1 MAKGIDPKFVHY
13 GIRKDDLAM
22 IEAIC
27 EAEGVDFDWLS
38 EDILK
43 AYHAKKVDVIEMS
56 DNETEDIIR
65 NAIQK
70 NTSINTIMLIQ
81 RIKISNYKTYLSLD
95 LDLTVDD
102 DRPIILIG
110 GANGGGKTTLF
121 EAISGALYGLK
132 IENKEHFMELLN
144 QGALNTAKPEISLQ
158 ITFVGKVLG
167 QQQKYILKRVY
178 QLNPQGKPLESVSL
192 NMNGN
197 MYVYGTMTAPK
208 DRVKAEQEINKI
220 IKANLP
226 QELSQYF
233 LFDAMQSSE
242 LLKKNVFAQ
251 TIRDNF
257 ENVLGFKKYLQL
269 KRAAEKLQQ
278 EWAQQRL
285 EAEKEAQ
292 EYNELCAQK
301 DKLTADLNTC
311 IAEQDTKYKYLAS
324 VEVEY
329 KRAKDGAQEASALNK
344 KIQELASKIDDIVK
358 RAATYAEDL
367 KAFVDNIEIDL
378 FLPKLASNLAQEI
391 NNILHIKEQLQ
402 KENTG
407 AYPLETLKDVTN
419 KIITYLK
426 DLSLCSESVDEE
438 QVVSH
443 IVAIQNSTNKED
455 PFGYLDEAEV
465 TALSNLVKRTG
476 SNQFIAL
483 DRQRQELEI
492 QLSTLDNLRSQKQ
505 TLEQTQAG
513 GNEYLIQNY
522 EAAQKQIEKLKGQ
535 EATLKADIQRLEKRI
550 HQFDVQIQQEPDIKF
565 DTLVKLKPLFEKIA
579 DSLLKKKKAQI
590 ESEMQQQLNKLLV
603 SYKGHVAKVEL
614 SDSIEQFNIKLY
626 HTAGNEIS
634 LNQLNAAS
642 KQIFIQVLL
651 KVLRNLGDYNPPVM
665 IDTVMGVLDNESRD
679 ALMEEYFPQLAE
691 QTILLCTTSEI
702 RTDSDYIKLEPFI
715 SKTYTL
721 HRNVEAQNTTV
732 EDGYFGLTLNQ

>member
-1 MAKGIDPKFVHY
+1 
-13 GIRKDDLAM
+13 
-22 IEAIC
+22 
-27 EAEGVDFDWLS
+27 
-38 EDILK
+38 
-43 AYHAKKVDVIEMS
+43 
-56 DNETEDIIR
+56 
-65 NAIQK
+65 
-70 NTSINTIMLIQ
+70 MLIQ

-197 MYVYGTMTAPK
+197 MYVYGTMTTPK

-311 IAEQDTKYKYLAS
+311 IAEQDAKYKYLAS

-378 FLPKLASNLAQEI
+378 FLPKLAANLAQEI

-505 TLEQTQAG
+505 TLEQTQA

>member
-1 MAKGIDPKFVHY
+1 
-13 GIRKDDLAM
+13 
-22 IEAIC
+22 
-27 EAEGVDFDWLS
+27 
-38 EDILK
+38 
-43 AYHAKKVDVIEMS
+43 
-56 DNETEDIIR
+56 
-65 NAIQK
+65 
-70 NTSINTIMLIQ
+70 
-81 RIKISNYKTYLSLD
+81 
-95 LDLTVDD
+95 
-102 DRPIILIG
+102 
-110 GANGGGKTTLF
+110 
-121 EAISGALYGLK
+121 
-132 IENKEHFMELLN
+132 MELLN

-197 MYVYGTMTAPK
+197 MYVYGTMTTPK

-311 IAEQDTKYKYLAS
+311 IAEQDAKYKYLAS

-378 FLPKLASNLAQEI
+378 FLPKLAANLAQEI

>member
-1 MAKGIDPKFVHY
+1 
-13 GIRKDDLAM
+13 
-22 IEAIC
+22 
-27 EAEGVDFDWLS
+27 
-38 EDILK
+38 
-43 AYHAKKVDVIEMS
+43 
-56 DNETEDIIR
+56 
-65 NAIQK
+65 
-70 NTSINTIMLIQ
+70 MLIQ

-535 EATLKADIQRLEKRI
+535 EAALKADIQRLEKRI

-565 DTLVKLKPLFEKIA
+565 DTLVKFKPLFEKIA

>member
-1 MAKGIDPKFVHY
+1 
-13 GIRKDDLAM
+13 
-22 IEAIC
+22 
-27 EAEGVDFDWLS
+27 
-38 EDILK
+38 
-43 AYHAKKVDVIEMS
+43 
-56 DNETEDIIR
+56 
-65 NAIQK
+65 
-70 NTSINTIMLIQ
+70 MLIQ

-465 TALSNLVKRTG
+465 TALTNLVKRTS

-603 SYKGHVAKVEL
+603 SYKGHVTKVEL

>member
-1 MAKGIDPKFVHY
+1 
-13 GIRKDDLAM
+13 
-22 IEAIC
+22 
-27 EAEGVDFDWLS
+27 
-38 EDILK
+38 
-43 AYHAKKVDVIEMS
+43 
-56 DNETEDIIR
+56 
-65 NAIQK
+65 
-70 NTSINTIMLIQ
+70 MLIQ

-102 DRPIILIG
+102 ERPIILIG

-121 EAISGALYGLK
+121 EAINGALYGLK
-132 IENKEHFMELLN
+132 IKNKEHFMELLN
-144 QGALNTAKPEISLQ
+144 QGALKKTKPEISLQ

-167 QQQKYILKRVY
+167 QQQKYILKRTY
-178 QLNPQGKPLESVSL
+178 LLNPQGRPLESVSL

-208 DRVKAEQEINKI
+208 DRAKAEQEINKI

-226 QELSQYF
+226 EELSQYF
-233 LFDAMQSSE
+233 LFDAMQSSK
-242 LLKKNVFAQ
+242 LLQENVFAQ

-269 KRAAEKLQQ
+269 KRAAEKVQQ

-285 EAEKEAQ
+285 DAEKEAE
-292 EYNELCAQK
+292 EYNKLCAQK
-301 DKLTADLNTC
+301 DQLTNDLNTC
-311 IAEQDTKYKYLAS
+311 IAKQDEKFKYLTS
-324 VEVEY
+324 VETEY
-329 KRAKDGAQEASALNK
+329 KQAKEGAQEASVLNK
-344 KIQELASKIDDIVK
+344 KIQELANKIGNIVK
-358 RAATYAEDL
+358 RAATYTEDL
-367 KAFVDNIEIDL
+367 KSFVDNIEIDL

-407 AYPLETLKDVTN
+407 SYPLETLKDVTN

-426 DLSLCSESVDEE
+426 DLSLCNESVDEE
-438 QVVSH
+438 QVVAH
-443 IVAIQNSTNKED
+443 IVAVQNSTNKED
-455 PFGYLDEAEV
+455 PFSYLDEAEV
-465 TALSNLVKRTG
+465 TALANLTKRSG
-476 SNQFIAL
+476 VNQFIAL
-483 DRQRQELEI
+483 DRERQELEI
-492 QLSTLDNLRSQKQ
+492 QLSTLDDLRSQKQ
-505 TLEQTQAG
+505 TLEQTQTN

-522 EAAQKQIEKLKGQ
+522 ETAQQQVEQLQAQ
-535 EATLKADIQRLEKRI
+535 EATLKANIQRLEKRI

-565 DTLVKLKPLFEKIA
+565 DTLVKLKPLFEKIV
-579 DSLLKKKKAQI
+579 DCLLKKKKAQI
-590 ESEMQQQLNKLLV
+590 ETEMQQQLNKLLL
-603 SYKGHVAKVEL
+603 SYKGHVTKVEL

-721 HRNVEAQNTTV
+721 HRNVEEQNTTV
-732 EDGYFGLTLNQ
+732 EQGYFGLTLNQ

>member
-1 MAKGIDPKFVHY
+1 
-13 GIRKDDLAM
+13 
-22 IEAIC
+22 
-27 EAEGVDFDWLS
+27 
-38 EDILK
+38 
-43 AYHAKKVDVIEMS
+43 
-56 DNETEDIIR
+56 
-65 NAIQK
+65 
-70 NTSINTIMLIQ
+70 MLIQ

-535 EATLKADIQRLEKRI
+535 EAALKADIQRLEKRI

-732 EDGYFGLTLNQ
+732 EDGYSGLTLNQ

>member
-1 MAKGIDPKFVHY
+1 
-13 GIRKDDLAM
+13 
-22 IEAIC
+22 
-27 EAEGVDFDWLS
+27 
-38 EDILK
+38 
-43 AYHAKKVDVIEMS
+43 
-56 DNETEDIIR
+56 
-65 NAIQK
+65 
-70 NTSINTIMLIQ
+70 MLIQ

-455 PFGYLDEAEV
+455 PFGYLDETEV

-715 SKTYTL
+715 SQTYTL

>member
-1 MAKGIDPKFVHY
+1 
-13 GIRKDDLAM
+13 
-22 IEAIC
+22 
-27 EAEGVDFDWLS
+27 
-38 EDILK
+38 
-43 AYHAKKVDVIEMS
+43 
-56 DNETEDIIR
+56 
-65 NAIQK
+65 
-70 NTSINTIMLIQ
+70 MLIQ

-208 DRVKAEQEINKI
+208 DRVKAEQVINKI

-455 PFGYLDEAEV
+455 PFGYLDETEV

-603 SYKGHVAKVEL
+603 SYKGHVTKVEL

-715 SKTYTL
+715 SQTYTL

>member
-1 MAKGIDPKFVHY
+1 
-13 GIRKDDLAM
+13 
-22 IEAIC
+22 
-27 EAEGVDFDWLS
+27 
-38 EDILK
+38 
-43 AYHAKKVDVIEMS
+43 
-56 DNETEDIIR
+56 
-65 NAIQK
+65 
-70 NTSINTIMLIQ
+70 MLIQ

-324 VEVEY
+324 VQVEY

-344 KIQELASKIDDIVK
+344 KIQELAVKIDDIVK
-358 RAATYAEDL
+358 RVATYAEDL

-391 NNILHIKEQLQ
+391 NNILHIKEQLL

-455 PFGYLDEAEV
+455 PFGYLDETEV

-492 QLSTLDNLRSQKQ
+492 QLSMLDNLRSQKQ

-522 EAAQKQIEKLKGQ
+522 EAAQKQIEKLKVQ

-603 SYKGHVAKVEL
+603 SYKGHIAKVEL

-732 EDGYFGLTLNQ
+732 EDG

>member
-1 MAKGIDPKFVHY
+1 M
-13 GIRKDDLAM
+13 
-22 IEAIC
+22 
-27 EAEGVDFDWLS
+27 
-38 EDILK
+38 
-43 AYHAKKVDVIEMS
+43 
-56 DNETEDIIR
+56 
-65 NAIQK
+65 
-70 NTSINTIMLIQ
+70 
-81 RIKISNYKTYLSLD
+81 
-95 LDLTVDD
+95 
-102 DRPIILIG
+102 
-110 GANGGGKTTLF
+110 
-121 EAISGALYGLK
+121 
-132 IENKEHFMELLN
+132 LN

-292 EYNELCAQK
+292 KYNELCAQK

-378 FLPKLASNLAQEI
+378 FLPKLAANLAQEI

>member
-1 MAKGIDPKFVHY
+1 
-13 GIRKDDLAM
+13 
-22 IEAIC
+22 
-27 EAEGVDFDWLS
+27 
-38 EDILK
+38 
-43 AYHAKKVDVIEMS
+43 
-56 DNETEDIIR
+56 
-65 NAIQK
+65 
-70 NTSINTIMLIQ
+70 MLIQ

-455 PFGYLDEAEV
+455 PFGYLDETEV

-603 SYKGHVAKVEL
+603 SYKGHVTKVEL

-665 IDTVMGVLDNESRD
+665 IDTVMGVLEKKFN
-679 ALMEEYFPQLAE
+679 LP
-691 QTILLCTTSEI
+691 
-702 RTDSDYIKLEPFI
+702 KLYHPIE
-715 SKTYTL
+715 
-721 HRNVEAQNTTV
+721 
-732 EDGYFGLTLNQ
+732 

>member
-1 MAKGIDPKFVHY
+1 
-13 GIRKDDLAM
+13 
-22 IEAIC
+22 
-27 EAEGVDFDWLS
+27 
-38 EDILK
+38 
-43 AYHAKKVDVIEMS
+43 
-56 DNETEDIIR
+56 
-65 NAIQK
+65 
-70 NTSINTIMLIQ
+70 MLIQ

-132 IENKEHFMELLN
+132 IEDKEHFMELLN

-311 IAEQDTKYKYLAS
+311 IAEQDAKYKYLAS

-407 AYPLETLKDVTN
+407 AYPLKTLKDVTN

-522 EAAQKQIEKLKGQ
+522 EAAQRQIEKLKGQ

-603 SYKGHVAKVEL
+603 SYKGHAAKVEL

>member
-1 MAKGIDPKFVHY
+1 
-13 GIRKDDLAM
+13 
-22 IEAIC
+22 
-27 EAEGVDFDWLS
+27 
-38 EDILK
+38 
-43 AYHAKKVDVIEMS
+43 
-56 DNETEDIIR
+56 
-65 NAIQK
+65 
-70 NTSINTIMLIQ
+70 MLIQ
-81 RIKISNYKTYLSLD
+81 KIKISNFKTYLSLD

-110 GANGGGKTTLF
+110 GSNGGGKTTLF

-144 QGALNTAKPEISLQ
+144 QGAVNRVKPEISLQ

-167 QQQKYILKRVY
+167 QQQKYILKRIY
-178 QLNPQGKPLESVSL
+178 QLNPQGRPLESVSL

-208 DRVKAEQEINKI
+208 EWVRAEQEISKI

-242 LLKKNVFAQ
+242 LLKKNVFQQ

-278 EWAQQRL
+278 EWAEQRL
-285 EAEKEAQ
+285 EAEKEAK
-292 EYNELCAQK
+292 EYNSLCNQKEQLISELNAN
-301 DKLTADLNTC
+301 L
-311 IAEQDTKYKYLAS
+311 AEQDRLYKYMSS
-324 VEVEY
+324 VEDEY
-329 KRAKDGAQEASALNK
+329 QQAKDGAQQAANLSK
-344 KIQELASKIDDIVK
+344 RIQDVDGKIRAITEE
-358 RAATYAEDL
+358 AATYAENL
-367 KAFVDNIEIDL
+367 KAFIDNIEINV
-378 FLPKLASNLAQEI
+378 FLPQLASNLSQEI
-391 NNILHIKEQLQ
+391 NNILRVKEQLQ
-402 KENTG
+402 KQSTG
-407 AYPLETLKDVTN
+407 AYPIETLREVTA
-419 KIITYLK
+419 KIIDYLK
-426 DLSLCSESVDEE
+426 ELSLCSQAVDEE
-438 QVVSH
+438 NVVSH
-443 IVAIQNSTNKED
+443 IVAMQNTTNVTD
-455 PFGYLDEAEV
+455 PYDYLNTTEV
-465 TALSNLVKRTG
+465 DVLRELPKKGNG
-476 SNQFIAL
+476 NQFVSI
-483 DRQRQELEI
+483 DRKRQDMEI
-492 QLSTLDNLRSQKQ
+492 KLANLDNLRTEKR

-513 GNEYLIQNY
+513 GNNMLIANY
-522 EAAQKQIEKLKGQ
+522 EESKRTLEKLKTQ
-535 EATLKADIQRLEKRI
+535 EDNLKNDIQRLEKRI
-550 HQFDVQIQQEPDIKF
+550 HQYDVQIQQEPDVKF
-565 DTLVKLKPLFEKIA
+565 DTLVKLRPFFDKVA
-579 DSLLKKKKAQI
+579 DNLLKKKKAQI
-590 ESEMQQQLNKLLV
+590 ETEMQSQLNRLLV
-603 SYKGHVAKVEL
+603 SYKGHVGRVEL
-614 SDSIEQFNIKLY
+614 SDSMENFNIKLY
-626 HTAGNEIS
+626 HSAGNEIS

-721 HRNVEAQNTTV
+721 HRNVEEQNTTID
-732 EDGYFGLTLNQ
+732 EGYFGISLNQ

>member
-1 MAKGIDPKFVHY
+1 
-13 GIRKDDLAM
+13 
-22 IEAIC
+22 
-27 EAEGVDFDWLS
+27 
-38 EDILK
+38 
-43 AYHAKKVDVIEMS
+43 
-56 DNETEDIIR
+56 
-65 NAIQK
+65 
-70 NTSINTIMLIQ
+70 MLIQ
-81 RIKISNYKTYLSLD
+81 RIKISNFKTYLSLD

-110 GANGGGKTTLF
+110 GSNGGGKTTLF

-144 QGALNTAKPEISLQ
+144 QGAVNRVKPEISLQ

-167 QQQKYILKRVY
+167 QQQKYILKRIY
-178 QLNPQGKPLESVSL
+178 QLNPQGRPLESVSL

-208 DRVKAEQEINKI
+208 ERVRAEQEISKI

-242 LLKKNVFAQ
+242 LLKKNVFQQ

-278 EWAQQRL
+278 EWAEQRL
-285 EAEKEAQ
+285 EAEKEAK
-292 EYNELCAQK
+292 EYNSLCNQK
-301 DKLTADLNTC
+301 EQLVIDLNTC
-311 IAEQDTKYKYLAS
+311 LAEQDRLYKYMSS
-324 VEVEY
+324 VEDEY
-329 KRAKDGAQEASALNK
+329 QRAKDGAQQAANLSK
-344 KIQELASKIDDIVK
+344 RIQDVDGKIRAITEE
-358 RAATYAEDL
+358 AATYAENL
-367 KAFVDNIEIDL
+367 KAFIDNIEINV
-378 FLPKLASNLAQEI
+378 FLPKLASNLSQEI
-391 NNILHIKEQLQ
+391 NNILRIKEQLQ
-402 KENTG
+402 KQSTG
-407 AYPLETLKDVTN
+407 AYPIETLRDVTS
-419 KIITYLK
+419 KIIDYLK
-426 DLSLCSESVDEE
+426 ELSLCSQAVDEE
-438 QVVSH
+438 NVVSH
-443 IVAIQNSTNKED
+443 IVAMQNTTNATD
-455 PFGYLDEAEV
+455 PYDYLNTTEV
-465 TALSNLVKRTG
+465 DVLRELPKKGNG
-476 SNQFIAL
+476 NQFVSI
-483 DRQRQELEI
+483 DRKRQDMEI
-492 QLSTLDNLRSQKQ
+492 KLANLDNLRTEKR

-513 GNEYLIQNY
+513 GNNMLIANY
-522 EAAQKQIEKLKGQ
+522 EESKRTLEKLKTQ
-535 EATLKADIQRLEKRI
+535 EDNLKNEIQRLEKRI
-550 HQFDVQIQQEPDIKF
+550 HQYDVQIQQEPDVKF
-565 DTLVKLKPLFEKIA
+565 DTLVKLRPFFDKVA
-579 DSLLKKKKAQI
+579 DNLLKKKKAQI
-590 ESEMQQQLNKLLV
+590 ETEMQSQLNRLLV
-603 SYKGHVAKVEL
+603 SYKGHVGRVEL
-614 SDSIEQFNIKLY
+614 SDSMENFNIKLY
-626 HTAGNEIS
+626 HSAGNEIS

-721 HRNVEAQNTTV
+721 HRNVEEQNTTID
-732 EDGYFGLTLNQ
+732 EGYFGISLNQ

>member
-1 MAKGIDPKFVHY
+1 
-13 GIRKDDLAM
+13 
-22 IEAIC
+22 
-27 EAEGVDFDWLS
+27 
-38 EDILK
+38 
-43 AYHAKKVDVIEMS
+43 
-56 DNETEDIIR
+56 
-65 NAIQK
+65 
-70 NTSINTIMLIQ
+70 MLIQ

-102 DRPIILIG
+102 ERPIILIG

-197 MYVYGTMTAPK
+197 MYVYGTMTTPK

-329 KRAKDGAQEASALNK
+329 KRAKDGAQEASTLNK

-358 RAATYAEDL
+358 RAATYVEDL

-391 NNILHIKEQLQ
+391 NNILHIKELLQ

-522 EAAQKQIEKLKGQ
+522 ETAQKQIEKLKSQ

>member
-1 MAKGIDPKFVHY
+1 
-13 GIRKDDLAM
+13 
-22 IEAIC
+22 
-27 EAEGVDFDWLS
+27 
-38 EDILK
+38 
-43 AYHAKKVDVIEMS
+43 
-56 DNETEDIIR
+56 
-65 NAIQK
+65 
-70 NTSINTIMLIQ
+70 MLIQ
-81 RIKISNYKTYLSLD
+81 RIKINNYKTYLSLD

-132 IENKEHFMELLN
+132 IENKEHFNELLN
-144 QGALNTAKPEISLQ
+144 QGALKTTKPEITLQ

-167 QQQKYILKRVY
+167 QQQKYILKRTY

-208 DRVKAEQEINKI
+208 DRVKSEQQINKI

-269 KRAAEKLQQ
+269 KKASEKIQQ

-285 EAEKEAQ
+285 DAEKEAQ

-301 DKLTADLNTC
+301 EKLSLELNTC
-311 IAEQDTKYKYLAS
+311 IAEQDSKYKYLAS
-324 VEVEY
+324 VEDEY
-329 KRAKDGAQEASALNK
+329 KRAKDGVQEASALNK
-344 KIQELASKIDDIVK
+344 KVQDIATKIDDVVSQ
-358 RAATYAEDL
+358 AAAYADDL
-367 KAFVDNIEIDL
+367 KGFVENIEVNL
-378 FLPKLASNLAQEI
+378 FLPKLASNLAHEI
-391 NNILHIKEQLQ
+391 NNILHIKEQLH
-402 KENTG
+402 KENSG
-407 AYPLETLKDVTN
+407 AYPLETLKDVTT
-419 KIITYLK
+419 KIISYLK
-426 DLSLCSESVDEE
+426 ELSLCNESVDED

-443 IVAIQNSTNKED
+443 MVALQNTTNKED
-455 PFGYLDEAEV
+455 PFEFLDEAEV
-465 TALSNLVKRTG
+465 NALSGLIKRSGT
-476 SNQFIAL
+476 NQFIAL

-492 QLSTLDNLRSQKQ
+492 QLANLDNLRSQKQ

-522 EAAQKQIEKLKGQ
+522 ESAQKLVEKLSIQ
-535 EATLKADIQRLEKRI
+535 EGTLKNDIQRLEKRI
-550 HQFDVQIQQEPDIKF
+550 HQYDVQIQQEPDVKF

-590 ESEMQQQLNKLLV
+590 ENEMQQQLNRLLV

-614 SDSIEQFNIKLY
+614 SESIEKFNIKLY

-721 HRNVEAQNTTV
+721 HRNVEEQNTTID
-732 EDGYFGLTLNQ
+732 EGYFGITLNQ

>member
-1 MAKGIDPKFVHY
+1 
-13 GIRKDDLAM
+13 
-22 IEAIC
+22 
-27 EAEGVDFDWLS
+27 
-38 EDILK
+38 
-43 AYHAKKVDVIEMS
+43 
-56 DNETEDIIR
+56 
-65 NAIQK
+65 
-70 NTSINTIMLIQ
+70 MLIQ

-329 KRAKDGAQEASALNK
+329 KQAKDGAQEASALNK

-590 ESEMQQQLNKLLV
+590 ENEMQQQLNKLLV

>member
-1 MAKGIDPKFVHY
+1 
-13 GIRKDDLAM
+13 
-22 IEAIC
+22 
-27 EAEGVDFDWLS
+27 
-38 EDILK
+38 
-43 AYHAKKVDVIEMS
+43 
-56 DNETEDIIR
+56 
-65 NAIQK
+65 
-70 NTSINTIMLIQ
+70 MLIQ

-197 MYVYGTMTAPK
+197 MYVYGTMTTPK

-344 KIQELASKIDDIVK
+344 KIQELTSKIDDIVK

-407 AYPLETLKDVTN
+407 AYPLETLKDVTS

-465 TALSNLVKRTG
+465 TALTNLVKRTG

-634 LNQLNAAS
+634 LNQLFFFS
-642 KQIFIQVLL
+642 
-651 KVLRNLGDYNPPVM
+651 
-665 IDTVMGVLDNESRD
+665 SRRRH
-679 ALMEEYFPQLAE
+679 
-691 QTILLCTTSEI
+691 TILVSDWSSDVCSSRSWAIYSL
-702 RTDSDYIKLEPFI
+702 TDF
-715 SKTYTL
+715 
-721 HRNVEAQNTTV
+721 
-732 EDGYFGLTLNQ
+732 

>member
-1 MAKGIDPKFVHY
+1 
-13 GIRKDDLAM
+13 
-22 IEAIC
+22 
-27 EAEGVDFDWLS
+27 
-38 EDILK
+38 
-43 AYHAKKVDVIEMS
+43 
-56 DNETEDIIR
+56 
-65 NAIQK
+65 
-70 NTSINTIMLIQ
+70 MLIQ

-344 KIQELASKIDDIVK
+344 KIQELAGKIDDIVK

-455 PFGYLDEAEV
+455 PFGFLDEAEV
-465 TALSNLVKRTG
+465 AALSNLVKRTG

-522 EAAQKQIEKLKGQ
+522 EAAQKQIEKLKVQ

-603 SYKGHVAKVEL
+603 SYKGHIAKVEL

-626 HTAGNEIS
+626 DTAGNEIS

>member
-1 MAKGIDPKFVHY
+1 
-13 GIRKDDLAM
+13 
-22 IEAIC
+22 
-27 EAEGVDFDWLS
+27 
-38 EDILK
+38 
-43 AYHAKKVDVIEMS
+43 
-56 DNETEDIIR
+56 
-65 NAIQK
+65 
-70 NTSINTIMLIQ
+70 MLIQ

-208 DRVKAEQEINKI
+208 DRVKAEQVINKI

-665 IDTVMGVLDNESRD
+665 IDTVMGVLDNASRD

>member
-1 MAKGIDPKFVHY
+1 
-13 GIRKDDLAM
+13 
-22 IEAIC
+22 
-27 EAEGVDFDWLS
+27 
-38 EDILK
+38 
-43 AYHAKKVDVIEMS
+43 
-56 DNETEDIIR
+56 
-65 NAIQK
+65 
-70 NTSINTIMLIQ
+70 MLIQ

-407 AYPLETLKDVTN
+407 VYPLETLKDVTN